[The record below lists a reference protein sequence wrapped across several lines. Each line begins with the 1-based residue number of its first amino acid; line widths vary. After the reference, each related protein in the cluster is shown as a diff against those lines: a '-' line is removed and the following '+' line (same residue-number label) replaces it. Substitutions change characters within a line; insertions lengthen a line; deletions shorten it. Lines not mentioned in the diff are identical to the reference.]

1 MNSDTSM
8 PSPESVHISVLLNEA
23 VDALAPKAGGR
34 YLDGTVGMGGHSFAI
49 MERTGGEGFLCGLD
63 RDTQALELAR
73 IRLAPFGDRVHLV
86 HTRYSEFE
94 AALDGIG
101 WDAVDG
107 ALIDIGVSSLQ
118 IDSAER
124 GFSFSSD
131 GPLDMR
137 MDRDSEELPV
147 SRLVNRAKLED
158 LKDIIERYG
167 EDPQA
172 GRIARAIVEARVR
185 KPIETTGELVD
196 VIKKAGL
203 VTETPVIITNQDDFQ
218 ADVEGNLP
226 RDIKRGDIG
235 STSAAYAVGH
245 LGHVQVGSKKYAG
258 FDEDFATVNPYLG
271 SDGVKP
277 FIDVCKEEN
286 KGLFI
291 LVKTSNPSSG
301 EFQDRLIDGRP
312 LYEWVGEK
320 VAEWGKDHMG
330 KEYSYIGAVVGATY
344 PEMGKVLRKLMPK
357 TFILVP
363 GYGAQGGK
371 GADLV
376 HFFNE
381 DGLGAIVNSSRGII
395 AAYKQEAYAEF
406 GELNYADASRKAVEV
421 MIEDI
426 SGALKNR

>member
-1 MNSDTSM
+1 MNSDTST

-124 GFSFSSD
+124 GFSFNSD

-185 KPIETTGELVD
+185 KPIETTGELAALVERAYPAAWRA
-196 VIKKAGL
+196 KARN
-203 VTETPVIITNQDDFQ
+203 P
-218 ADVEGNLP
+218 P
-226 RDIKRGDIG
+226 
-235 STSAAYAVGH
+235 
-245 LGHVQVGSKKYAG
+245 
-258 FDEDFATVNPYLG
+258 ATR
-271 SDGVKP
+271 
-277 FIDVCKEEN
+277 
-286 KGLFI
+286 
-291 LVKTSNPSSG
+291 T
-301 EFQDRLIDGRP
+301 
-312 LYEWVGEK
+312 
-320 VAEWGKDHMG
+320 
-330 KEYSYIGAVVGATY
+330 
-344 PEMGKVLRKLMPK
+344 
-357 TFILVP
+357 
-363 GYGAQGGK
+363 
-371 GADLV
+371 
-376 HFFNE
+376 
-381 DGLGAIVNSSRGII
+381 
-395 AAYKQEAYAEF
+395 
-406 GELNYADASRKAVEV
+406 
-421 MIEDI
+421 
-426 SGALKNR
+426 

>member
-94 AALDGIG
+94 AALGGIG
-101 WDAVDG
+101 WNAVDG

-196 VIKKAGL
+196 VIKKAVPKGARKDGPHPAKRTFQAIRIEVNGEL
-203 VTETPVIITNQDDFQ
+203 DVLERAIDQAAHRLTEGGRLCIITFHSLEDRI
-218 ADVEGNLP
+218 VKE
-226 RDIKRGDIG
+226 
-235 STSAAYAVGH
+235 AYRRQENPCICPPQFPVCVCGRKPVGK
-245 LGHVQVGSKKYAG
+245 VI
-258 FDEDFATVNPYLG
+258 TR
-271 SDGVKP
+271 KP
-277 FIDVCKEEN
+277 IVPSKEELAEN
-286 KGLFI
+286 HRSRSAKLRI
-291 LVKTSNPSSG
+291 L
-301 EFQDRLIDGRP
+301 E
-312 LYEWVGEK
+312 
-320 VAEWGKDHMG
+320 
-330 KEYSYIGAVVGATY
+330 
-344 PEMGKVLRKLMPK
+344 
-357 TFILVP
+357 
-363 GYGAQGGK
+363 
-371 GADLV
+371 
-376 HFFNE
+376 
-381 DGLGAIVNSSRGII
+381 GLG
-395 AAYKQEAYAEF
+395 E
-406 GELNYADASRKAVEV
+406 
-421 MIEDI
+421 
-426 SGALKNR
+426 

>member
-1 MNSDTSM
+1 MNSDTST

-63 RDTQALELAR
+63 RDRQALELAR

-124 GFSFSSD
+124 GFSFNSD

-185 KPIETTGELVD
+185 KPIETTGELAALVERAYPAAWRAKARNHPATRTFQALRMAVND
-196 VIKKAGL
+196 EIGELERFLDAILGRLKPGGRVAVISFHSLEDRVVKHRMKAWAQGCICPKHIPVCVCHHAPEALL
-203 VTETPVIITNQDDFQ
+203 VTPKPVCPSERELMLN
-218 ADVEGNLP
+218 P
-226 RDIKRGDIG
+226 RAG
-235 STSAAYAVGH
+235 SAKLRVAEKLDPHAR
-245 LGHVQVGSKKYAG
+245 KA
-258 FDEDFATVNPYLG
+258 DED
-271 SDGVKP
+271 
-277 FIDVCKEEN
+277 
-286 KGLFI
+286 
-291 LVKTSNPSSG
+291 SG
-301 EFQDRLIDGRP
+301 EEAARLRYEAKRAARLARHGR
-312 LYEWVGEK
+312 EGRER
-320 VAEWGKDHMG
+320 A
-330 KEYSYIGAVVGATY
+330 
-344 PEMGKVLRKLMPK
+344 
-357 TFILVP
+357 
-363 GYGAQGGK
+363 
-371 GADLV
+371 
-376 HFFNE
+376 
-381 DGLGAIVNSSRGII
+381 
-395 AAYKQEAYAEF
+395 
-406 GELNYADASRKAVEV
+406 
-421 MIEDI
+421 
-426 SGALKNR
+426 

>member
-185 KPIETTGELVD
+185 KPIETTGELAALVERAYPAAWRA
-196 VIKKAGL
+196 KARNHPA
-203 VTETPVIITNQDDFQ
+203 TRTFQ
-218 ADVEGNLP
+218 ALRIAVNHELDALEEGLDTIFDHLAPGGRLCVITFHSLEDRLVKNKF
-226 RDIKRGDIG
+226 RRW
-235 STSAAYAVGH
+235 STACTCPPEFPVCVCGGKAKAK
-245 LGHVQVGSKKYAG
+245 LI
-258 FDEDFATVNPYLG
+258 TR
-271 SDGVKP
+271 KP
-277 FIDVCKEEN
+277 IEADKQELEEN
-286 KGLFI
+286 RRSRSAHLRV
-291 LVKTSNPSSG
+291 L
-301 EFQDRLIDGRP
+301 
-312 LYEWVGEK
+312 EK
-320 VAEWGKDHMG
+320 
-330 KEYSYIGAVVGATY
+330 
-344 PEMGKVLRKLMPK
+344 L
-357 TFILVP
+357 
-363 GYGAQGGK
+363 
-371 GADLV
+371 
-376 HFFNE
+376 
-381 DGLGAIVNSSRGII
+381 
-395 AAYKQEAYAEF
+395 
-406 GELNYADASRKAVEV
+406 
-421 MIEDI
+421 
-426 SGALKNR
+426 

>member
-86 HTRYSEFE
+86 HTRYSEFG

-124 GFSFSSD
+124 GFSFNSD

-185 KPIETTGELVD
+185 KPIETTGELAALVERAYPAAWRA
-196 VIKKAGL
+196 KARNHPA
-203 VTETPVIITNQDDFQ
+203 TRTFQ
-218 ADVEGNLP
+218 ALRIAVNHELDALEEGLDTIFDHLAPGGRLCVITFHSLEDRLVKNKF
-226 RDIKRGDIG
+226 RRW
-235 STSAAYAVGH
+235 STACTCPPEFPVCVCGGKAKAK
-245 LGHVQVGSKKYAG
+245 LI
-258 FDEDFATVNPYLG
+258 TR
-271 SDGVKP
+271 KP
-277 FIDVCKEEN
+277 IEADKQELEEN
-286 KGLFI
+286 RRSRSAHLRV
-291 LVKTSNPSSG
+291 L
-301 EFQDRLIDGRP
+301 
-312 LYEWVGEK
+312 EK
-320 VAEWGKDHMG
+320 
-330 KEYSYIGAVVGATY
+330 
-344 PEMGKVLRKLMPK
+344 L
-357 TFILVP
+357 
-363 GYGAQGGK
+363 
-371 GADLV
+371 
-376 HFFNE
+376 
-381 DGLGAIVNSSRGII
+381 
-395 AAYKQEAYAEF
+395 
-406 GELNYADASRKAVEV
+406 
-421 MIEDI
+421 
-426 SGALKNR
+426 